1 MTNALQITE
10 IPSCFTETRTK
21 VAKCF
26 EFLVSLQTGRSGHHR
41 LWMGTLSPWP
51 GASD

>member
-21 VAKCF
+21 VAKCL
-26 EFLVSLQTGRSGHHR
+26 EFLVSLSANGPLQPPPSVDGDTECLAWGI
-41 LWMGTLSPWP
+41 
-51 GASD
+51 